1 METLVSKLFGEG
13 KQLKDLTTEE
23 LARYK
28 ATSYQLRKN
37 SEPKRRKLIK
47 KKSFAEKTFGKRYID
62 LTDAEKAMHKKLYA
76 KWYSKFSKKTDEAIP
91 YEEINETQ
99 KTITKMAKTFQANNE
114 CELLKKVLID
124 LIKEHYAVGDEVAE
138 TLMLGLIY
146 KAKGE
151 TK

>member
-1 METLVSKLFGEG
+1 METLLNKLFGEG
-13 KQLKDLTTEE
+13 RQLKDLTKEE

-28 ATSYQLRKN
+28 NASYNLNKEKRKA
-37 SEPKRRKLIK
+37 KK

-76 KWYSKFSKKTDEAIP
+76 KWYNKFGKKTDKVIP
-91 YEEINETQ
+91 YEEINKTQ
-99 KTITKMAKTFQANNE
+99 KDITKMAKTLKTNNE

-151 TK
+151 